1 MTEDGSPEVDLA
13 ARVEELES
21 ERQRLRKRVRRQREE
36 ISDLIGLRDEL
47 NARIAA
53 LSDGSSV
60 ATDELGYLFV
70 VTYGRSG
77 STLLQGILT
86 SIPGFLIRGEN
97 GGALYQLFQLHSALA
112 ALRDKHGHT
121 AFVRNA
127 WYGIGAYSDDV
138 AYTALRQFALT
149 TLMRPE
155 ADTRVIGFKEIR
167 WPEDD
172 LSEYVAFLRKVFPG
186 ARFIVNT
193 RDLDQVAQSKWWG
206 KDPES
211 PQILAVTEERLLGLI
226 DELGDDAAFRVH
238 YNDYVDAPERLEP
251 LFDWLGAPWD
261 EQAVRD
267 TMAVKHSY

>member
-1 MTEDGSPEVDLA
+1 MTEESSPEGGLA
-13 ARVEELES
+13 AQLEELEA
-21 ERQRLRKRVRRQREE
+21 ERARLRKRVRRQRQE
-36 ISDLIGLRDEL
+36 IDDLLGLRDEL

-53 LSDGSSV
+53 LADGGGPDADQLEYV
-60 ATDELGYLFV
+60 FV

-86 SIPGFLIRGEN
+86 SIPGYLIRGEN
-97 GGALYQLFQLHSALA
+97 GGAFYQLFQLHSGLA
-112 ALRDKHGHT
+112 ALREKHGHT

-127 WYGIGAYSDDV
+127 WYGIGAYADDV
-138 AYTALRQFALT
+138 AYGALRRFALT

-155 ADTRVIGFKEIR
+155 VDTRVIGFKEIR

-172 LSEYVAFLRKVFPG
+172 LGDYIAFLRKVFPG

-193 RDLDQVAQSKWWG
+193 RDLQQVSQSKWWA

-211 PQILAVTEERLLGLI
+211 PEILAATEQRLLALA
-226 DELGDDAAFRVH
+226 DELGDAAFRVH
-238 YNDYVDAPERLEP
+238 YNDYVDSPERLKP

>member
-1 MTEDGSPEVDLA
+1 VTEDSSPEIDLA
-13 ARVEELES
+13 ARVEELET

-36 ISDLIGLRDEL
+36 ITDLLGLRDEL

-53 LSDGSSV
+53 LSADSTV
-60 ATDELGYLFV
+60 AVDDLGYVFV

-86 SIPGFLIRGEN
+86 GIPGYLIRGEN
-97 GGALYQLFQLHSALA
+97 GGALYQLFQLHSGLS
-112 ALRDKHGHT
+112 ALREKHGHT

-138 AYTALRQFALT
+138 AYAALRQFALT

-155 ADTRVIGFKEIR
+155 DDTQVIGFKEIR
-167 WPEDD
+167 WPEED
-172 LSEYVAFLRKVFPG
+172 LSEYIAFLRKVFPG

-193 RDLDQVAQSKWWG
+193 RDLEQVSQSKWWA

-211 PQILAVTEERLLGLI
+211 PQVLAATEQRLLGLLE
-226 DELGDDAAFRVH
+226 ELGDAAFRVH
-238 YNDYVDAPERLEP
+238 YNDYVDAPERLKP
-251 LFDWLGAPWD
+251 LFDWLGAAWD

>member
-1 MTEDGSPEVDLA
+1 VTEESSPEGRLA
-13 ARVEELES
+13 AQVEELEA
-21 ERQRLRKRVRRQREE
+21 ERARLRKRVRRQRQE
-36 ISDLIGLRDEL
+36 IDDLLGLRDEL

-53 LSDGSSV
+53 LADGGRP
-60 ATDELGYLFV
+60 ADELEYLFV

-86 SIPGFLIRGEN
+86 SIPGYLIRGEN
-97 GGALYQLFQLHSALA
+97 GGAFYQLFQLHSGLA
-112 ALRDKHGHT
+112 AMREKHGHT
-121 AFVRNA
+121 AYVRNA
-127 WYGIGAYSDDV
+127 WYGIGAYADDV
-138 AYTALRQFALT
+138 AYAALRQFALT

-172 LSEYVAFLRKVFPG
+172 LSEYIAFLRRVFPG

-193 RDLDQVAQSKWWG
+193 RDLEQVSQSKWWA

-211 PQILAVTEERLLGLI
+211 AEILAATEQRMLALA
-226 DELGDDAAFRVH
+226 DELGDAAFRVH
-238 YNDYVDAPERLEP
+238 YNDYVDSPERLKP

>member
-1 MTEDGSPEVDLA
+1 MTEETSAEGGLA
-13 ARVEELES
+13 AQVEELEA
-21 ERQRLRKRVRRQREE
+21 ERRRLRKRVRKQREE
-36 ISDLIGLRDEL
+36 IDDLLGLRDEL

-53 LSDGSSV
+53 LHKGAAAD
-60 ATDELGYLFV
+60 ADELDYLFV

-86 SIPGFLIRGEN
+86 SIPGYLIRGEN
-97 GGALYQLFQLHSALA
+97 GGALYQHFQWHSGLA

-167 WPEDD
+167 WPEED

-186 ARFIVNT
+186 ARFIINP
-193 RDLDQVAQSKWWG
+193 RDLEQVAQSKWWA

-211 PQILAVTEERLLGLI
+211 PQLLATTEARLLELG
-226 DELGDDAAFRVH
+226 DELGDDAFRVH
-238 YNDYVDAPERLEP
+238 YNDYVESPERLKP